1 MAQES
6 LSNEILKIYE
16 PYFLIFPDYYKVF
29 NELINNII
37 YKNNDGSFPLQYKLF
52 YGLMASSTIGC
63 ENLLDDFIRIIL
75 ILGGDKS
82 WIEKGLKCENIPE
95 NIKGMATINNILAH
109 KPWIM
114 DWRHFASF
122 KQGLSNF
129 LFQSAIILT
138 TIQRFASIISGLNL
152 IIHYDNIEKEKKN
165 KKDKDSEQLEKE
177 EVKIKE
183 ENNIKKGNK
192 EIDDKDKKDEV
203 RKRKKK
209 LKAEIIEEQIQKV
222 ITSVKKNYTEIKY
235 ENEEEKKNLI
245 NRKEIFQKYMSDLI
259 FSYSDFDPH
268 IEKYL
273 VTEDFNWKTN
283 AKYYFI
289 DNAGKEMDYLDKEL
303 KTLENLSS
311 KSIGNNFK
319 INIFKLR
326 DAIEKYLTLIF
337 GINDNEYNY
346 HNNNLSMSVEIKR
359 IVKKLA
365 CYPEQIREQELASCL
380 EKINKEEL
388 VYLILIVTSIKQK
401 ISLTFFAKAFDD
413 FKSIII
419 NSKLNL

>member
-95 NIKGMATINNILAH
+95 HIKGMATINNILAH

-152 IIHYDNIEKEKKN
+152 IIHNDNIEKEKKN

-273 VTEDFNWKTN
+273 LTEDFNWKTN

-419 NSKLNL
+419 NSKLDL

>member
-37 YKNNDGSFPLQYKLF
+37 YKNNDVSFPLQYKLF

-235 ENEEEKKNLI
+235 ENEEEKNNLI

-419 NSKLNL
+419 NSKLDL

>member
-95 NIKGMATINNILAH
+95 HIKGMATINNILAH

-419 NSKLNL
+419 NSKLDL

>member
-419 NSKLNL
+419 NSKLDL

>member
-37 YKNNDGSFPLQYKLF
+37 YKNNDVSFPLQYKLF

-419 NSKLNL
+419 NSKLDL

>member
-95 NIKGMATINNILAH
+95 HIKGMATINNILAH
-109 KPWIM
+109 KPWVM

-122 KQGLSNF
+122 KQGLSVF

-152 IIHYDNIEKEKKN
+152 IIHKDNIEKEKKN
-165 KKDKDSEQLEKE
+165 KKEKDSEQLEKE

-183 ENNIKKGNK
+183 ENNVKEGNEEK
-192 EIDDKDKKDEV
+192 DDKDKKDEA
-203 RKRKKK
+203 RKRKRK
-209 LKAEIIEEQIQKV
+209 LKAEIVEEQIQKV

-245 NRKEIFQKYMSDLI
+245 NRKEIFQKYISELI
-259 FSYSDFDPH
+259 FSYTDFNPH

-273 VTEDFNWKTN
+273 FTEDFNWKTN
-283 AKYYFI
+283 AKYFFSDY
-289 DNAGKEMDYLDKEL
+289 AGKEMDYLNKEL

-311 KSIGNNFK
+311 ESIGNNIK

-337 GINDNEYNY
+337 GINDDEYNY

-365 CYPEQIREQELASCL
+365 CYPEQIREQELALCL

-413 FKSIII
+413 FTSN
-419 NSKLNL
+419 NS